1 MKPEKMTKTKLRV
14 LLSFLMMSVCLFV
27 ACDDDDSDLD
37 PIRKPTPTTNKAA
50 LITDEAKLEMIYS
63 LSDLEI
69 DKGRIYEMNY
79 TADYKLDLA
88 LQYDIDGAES
98 LTEFVKKELLDVS
111 LGSKA
116 ELSYDAGCSAFACP
130 DKKGKEFLMGR
141 NFDFNHIV
149 NGNRVMIPV
158 IAVRT
163 APRGGKKSISF
174 VDGLFVNYTSGF
186 YTDGKSDL
194 SMLMAMPYLM
204 MDGINE
210 DGFAI
215 SVLKLDGKPT
225 LQQDPGKKKIFTT
238 VAMRMLLDRASTVD
252 QAISMLKEYNMCMD
266 KDPRASYHFFMADA
280 KGNYAIVEYV
290 DSDIKVNPSKMEVL
304 TGADT
309 LRYVT
314 NFYVSP
320 TMKNTPYGS
329 IESTHGKDRYNVLK
343 ESLKAQNYRLTEP
356 QVMEILG
363 KVYQGP
369 KSEGSTGFTQWSE
382 MINLSD
388 KEVKMSILG
397 EYNKTFEFEVD

>member
-1 MKPEKMTKTKLRV
+1 MS
-14 LLSFLMMSVCLFV
+14 SFYLQRTSKIFSISLIVSLFLFS
-27 ACDDDDSDLD
+27 ACMNNQSL
-37 PIRKPTPTTNKAA
+37 PTSNPAA
-50 LITDEAKLEMIYS
+50 YITDKDKLDMIYS
-63 LSDLEI
+63 LVDLEG
-69 DKGRIYEMNY
+69 DKGRIYEVNY
-79 TADYKLDLA
+79 TLDYKLDEA
-88 LQYDIDGAES
+88 LNANIEGTASLVKFAMEHLMDIP
-98 LTEFVKKELLDVS
+98 LPKEA
-111 LGSKA
+111 GI
-116 ELSYDAGCSAFACP
+116 SYGAGCSAFACP
-130 DKKGKEFLMGR
+130 DADSNDFLMGR
-141 NFDFNHIV
+141 NFDFNHRDST
-149 NGNRVMIPV
+149 GERVMIPV
-158 IAVRT
+158 IAVHT
-163 APRGGKKSISF
+163 APRGGKKSVSF
-174 VDGLFVNYTSGF
+174 VDGLFVTYTSGF

-194 SMLMAMPYLM
+194 SLLMAFPYLM

-215 SVLKLDGKPT
+215 SVLKLEGKPT
-225 LQQDPGKKKIFTT
+225 LQQEPGKKKIFTT

-290 DSDIKVNPSKMEVL
+290 DSDIQVNPSKMDVL
-304 TGADT
+304 PGADT
-309 LRYVT
+309 WRYVT

-397 EYNKTFEFEVD
+397 

>member
-27 ACDDDDSDLD
+27 ACDDDDSNLG

-50 LITDEAKLEMIYS
+50 LITDEAKLAMIYS

-79 TADYKLDLA
+79 TADYTRNNDVFG
-88 LQYDIDGAES
+88 IG
-98 LTEFVKKELLDVS
+98 LDVS

-116 ELSYDAGCSAFACP
+116 ALSYDAGCSAFACP
-130 DKKGKEFLMGR
+130 EKKGKEFLMGR

-149 NGNRVMIPV
+149 NGNRVMIPI
-158 IAVRT
+158 IAVHT
-163 APRGGKKSISF
+163 APRDGKKSVSF
-174 VDGLFVNYTSGF
+174 VDGLFINYTSGF

-194 SMLMAMPYLM
+194 SMLMALPYLM

-290 DSDIKVNPSKMEVL
+290 DSDIQVNPSKMEVL
-304 TGADT
+304 TAD
-309 LRYVT
+309 
-314 NFYVSP
+314 
-320 TMKNTPYGS
+320 
-329 IESTHGKDRYNVLK
+329 
-343 ESLKAQNYRLTEP
+343 RLTARI
-356 QVMEILG
+356 V
-363 KVYQGP
+363 
-369 KSEGSTGFTQWSE
+369 TRC
-382 MINLSD
+382 
-388 KEVKMSILG
+388 
-397 EYNKTFEFEVD
+397 